1 MRLITEILLAFGN
14 FSTENKSYSLL
25 LTQCTNIIE
34 TMQKLVEKCKDLP
47 LDTLSHVVWICKN
60 LSNIKLSPLHVDS
73 LIYMV
78 EKLTL
83 NVHLDRQLHDILSTG
98 NNLINGN

>member
-1 MRLITEILLAFGN
+1 MRLISEILLAFGN

-25 LTQCTNIIE
+25 LTQCTSIIE
-34 TMQKLVEKCKDLP
+34 SMQKMVEKCKDLP
-47 LDTLSHVVWICKN
+47 QDTLSHVVWICKN
-60 LSNIKLSPLHVDS
+60 LSNVKLSKLQVYT
-73 LIYMV
+73 LINMV

-83 NVHLDRQLHDILSTG
+83 NAQLDQQLHDILSTG